1 MRLPFFVPLPQSV
14 RNIRIAEAAGGV
26 YHPAMTTEKDYVLG
40 THDDEIERL
49 GLQHRVW
56 RPKAT
61 DAWQRAGFTVGQ
73 TLLDVGCGPGYA
85 TLDLAEIVGPAG
97 RVVGVDRSR
106 RFLSHLE
113 TQIEQRGI
121 GHVETVEMDLDDA
134 ELSNR
139 LSGEFDGA
147 WCRWVYAFVQDP
159 KALLARV
166 AGALRPGGVMVIH
179 EYFDYSTWRLI
190 PPSPAQELFVGK
202 VMETWRAT
210 GGEVEVGTS
219 IPHWLGELDFSIESV
234 RPLIEI
240 VGPRDYFWEWPKAFV
255 DVGVERMRELGSI
268 TPAEA
273 DSVRQALADAE
284 RDPRSLMV
292 TPGVIEIIARR

>member
-1 MRLPFFVPLPQSV
+1 
-14 RNIRIAEAAGGV
+14 
-26 YHPAMTTEKDYVLG
+26 MTTDKDYVLG
-40 THDDEIERL
+40 THDEEIERL

-85 TLDLAEIVGPAG
+85 TLDLADIVGPTG

-106 RFLSHLE
+106 RFLRYLE
-113 TQIEQRGI
+113 NQIEQHGI

-134 ELSNR
+134 GLASR
-139 LSGEFDGA
+139 LPADVDGA

-159 KALLARV
+159 KALLSRV

-210 GGEVEVGTS
+210 GGEVEIGLS
-219 IPHWLGELDFSIESV
+219 IPGWLGEFGFEIESV

-255 DVGVERMRELGSI
+255 DVGVERMRELGSLS
-268 TPAEA
+268 PDEAE
-273 DSVRQALADAE
+273 SVRRALADAE
-284 RDPRSLMV
+284 HDPRSLMV
-292 TPGVIEIIARR
+292 TPGVMEIVARR

>member
-1 MRLPFFVPLPQSV
+1 MNGDR
-14 RNIRIAEAAGGV
+14 
-26 YHPAMTTEKDYVLG
+26 DYVLG
-40 THDDEIERL
+40 THDEEIERL

-61 DAWQRAGFTVGQ
+61 DAWQRAGFTAGQ

-85 TLDLAEIVGPAG
+85 TLDLAEIVGSAG

-106 RFLSHLE
+106 RFLSYLE
-113 TQIEQRGI
+113 SQLELRGI
-121 GHVETVEMDLDDA
+121 ANVETVDMDLDDA
-134 ELSNR
+134 R
-139 LSGEFDGA
+139 LAEQLPAGVDGA

-159 KALLARV
+159 RTLLARV

-190 PPSPAQELFVGK
+190 PPSPAQELFVEK

-210 GGEVEVGTS
+210 GGEVEIGTS
-219 IPHWLGELDFSIESV
+219 IPGWLGELDFTIESV

-255 DVGVERMRELGSI
+255 DVGVERMRELGSL
-268 TPAEA
+268 TPDEA
-273 DSVRQALADAE
+273 DGVRRALADAE

-292 TPGVIEIIARR
+292 TPGVIEIIAVKRA

>member
-1 MRLPFFVPLPQSV
+1 
-14 RNIRIAEAAGGV
+14 
-26 YHPAMTTEKDYVLG
+26 MTTEVDYVLG
-40 THDDEIERL
+40 THDEEIERL

-85 TLDLAEIVGPAG
+85 TLDLAEIVGPGG

-106 RFLSHLE
+106 RFLSYLE
-113 TQIEQRGI
+113 VQRELRGI
-121 GHVETVEMDLDDA
+121 ANVETVEMDLDDA
-134 ELSNR
+134 GLAER
-139 LSGEFDGA
+139 LPAGMDGA
-147 WCRWVYAFVQDP
+147 WCRWVYAFVQNP

-190 PPSPAQELFVGK
+190 PPSSAQELFVGK
-202 VMETWRAT
+202 VMEAWRAT
-210 GGEVEVGTS
+210 GGEVEIGTS
-219 IPHWLGELDFSIESV
+219 IPGWLGELDFSIESV

-240 VGPRDYFWEWPKAFV
+240 VGPRDYFWQWPKAFV

-273 DSVRQALADAE
+273 DGVRQALADAE

-292 TPGVIEIIARR
+292 TPGVIEIIAMRAG